1 MERASK
7 QTIFHSTSPL
17 RQGGCLNRQVLQK
30 LSEKAKKWVTDLW
43 LVGWLVAVPE
53 LPLGLRKLELP
64 M

>member
-43 LVGWLVAVPE
+43 LVGWLQFQNYHWD
-53 LPLGLRKLELP
+53 
-64 M
+64 